1 MLHATVT
8 RKTSS
13 TNKMEMYI
21 GTKTSNQVRSASP
34 VSFSTINV
42 TCVIPR
48 TLMHITPCHTK
59 RTPRYSRRPPCSIFL
74 QCFEFLHH
82 LGSSLGIMFQGA
94 RKLFDDLPLALR
106 CTERVRASRRPFRR
120 RARTT
125 CALACAS
132 PRAVH
137 LLIARYRAYREI
149 MNAAPETTIVILC
162 ISSANM
168 LY

>member
-1 MLHATVT
+1 MQTT
-8 RKTSS
+8 T
-13 TNKMEMYI
+13 
-21 GTKTSNQVRSASP
+21 SASQRYKGMNTESQLTP
-34 VSFSTINV
+34 IPSMSFSTMSK
-42 TCVIPR
+42 TCNSPKAVM
-48 TLMHITPCHTK
+48 TYTPPYK
-59 RTPRYSRRPPCSIFL
+59 KDTPALPGCPPCSLVCHLKSRDHLSRPLVVML
-74 QCFEFLHH
+74 QD
-82 LGSSLGIMFQGA
+82 A